1 MVFQRATI
9 DKLIHHISMV
19 LKLHGVGVERLG
31 EKTLKMLLWGK
42 GVIKIKRLRN
52 TEIAY
57 PNKVIF
63 SLLSGTHNTHKC

>member
-9 DKLIHHISMV
+9 DKLIYNISMV

-63 SLLSGTHNTHKC
+63 SLVSGTHNTHKC

>member
-9 DKLIHHISMV
+9 DKLIYNISMV

-42 GVIKIKRLRN
+42 RVIKIKRLRN

-63 SLLSGTHNTHKC
+63 SLVSGTHNTHKC